1 MKDVIFSG
9 FEQEHT
15 EKLMKFSERLFKT
28 RHWTNRKTVTKNRVL
43 LGSGRFS
50 YAVTYGRNAVLKTN
64 ATCDEADNDAQGA
77 WLKFCIENQNLSWVP
92 TVHFAY
98 IRDDGQY
105 VAVMERLRDYDSVTD
120 VSHLGGRIDSWAN
133 RQAVKAPI
141 GEIEDAIQYNG
152 MRVNI
157 QAILKRIA
165 NSKKQARGE
174 TLAARAAE
182 EFAKN
187 GLKDAVNAIADI
199 KKSYGGWLDLHEG
212 NFMFRDTGNGYQ
224 LVITDP
230 LVRD

>member
-1 MKDVIFSG
+1 MKDMIFSG

-28 RHWTNRKTVTKNRVL
+28 RHWTNRKTVTKNRAL

-64 ATCDEADNDAQGA
+64 TTCDEAGCDAQGE

-120 VSHLGGRIDSWAN
+120 VSHMPKVVSYYN
-133 RQAVKAPI
+133 RQAVKAPA
-141 GEIEDAIQYNG
+141 GEIENAIQYNG
-152 MRVNI
+152 MKVNI
-157 QAILKRIA
+157 EQILKRIA
-165 NSKKQARGE
+165 DSKKQARCE
-174 TLAARAAE
+174 TLAIRAAE
-182 EFAKN
+182 EFVKH
-187 GLKDAVNAIADI
+187 GLKDAVVAIADI
-199 KKSYGGWLDLHEG
+199 KRNYGGWLDLHNG

-224 LVITDP
+224 FVITDP